1 MAVVFQSIPV
11 SNHPDTCDSLHVTN
25 LALDV
30 VPIAAIHANTSLE
43 VLLGTSHLFSNT
55 MRHYMVTW

>member
-1 MAVVFQSIPV
+1 M

-55 MRHYMVTW
+55 PLYGHVVAILI

>member
-1 MAVVFQSIPV
+1 MPVVFFQLIPV

-30 VPIAAIHANTSLE
+30 VSVAAVHAN
-43 VLLGTSHLFSNT
+43 
-55 MRHYMVTW
+55 